1 MMYNFHNNYLKREA
15 KEVLLSQRVAIITGG
30 AVGIG
35 RAIALKFA
43 DEGCSVVISDISET
57 AGKKTLEEV
66 RNKGKEGLFVRCDVT
81 DNSQVQAMVNE
92 TMAKFGK
99 IDILVNNAGGV
110 AGVNKEAEGKS
121 KGKAKSGATEDISE
135 EAWDKIVDLNLKSQF
150 LCCKAVIPIMKAHR
164 YGKIINFSS
173 MGAIYPPD
181 SIAHYHAA
189 KGGVI
194 ALTTNLAFEL
204 ARFNIYVNA
213 ILPGPVRSE
222 FFREILRDVLD
233 PEKEAFYKML
243 ANKVP
248 LRRMGKP
255 EDIAGVALFL
265 ASELSDYVTGEA
277 INAGGG
283 LPLSPE

>member
-1 MMYNFHNNYLKREA
+1 MIGSCNQEENPM
-15 KEVLLSQRVAIITGG
+15 LLTDRVAIITGG

-35 RAIALKFA
+35 KATAVKFA
-43 DEGCSVVISDISET
+43 EEGCSVVISDISAAAGEKT
-57 AGKKTLEEV
+57 AAEIAGRGK
-66 RNKGKEGLFVRCDVT
+66 NCLFIRCDVT
-81 DNSQVQAMVNE
+81 SGEQVQDMVNR
-92 TMAKFGK
+92 TISKFGR
-99 IDILVNNAGGV
+99 IDILVNDAGGV
-110 AGVNKEAEGKS
+110 
-121 KGKAKSGATEDISE
+121 SGAKEGPGGERKAGGIENISE
-135 EAWDKIVDLNLKSQF
+135 WQWDKIVDLNLKSQF
-150 LCCKAVIPIMKAHR
+150 LCCKAVIPHMKACR

-204 ARFNIYVNA
+204 ARYNIYVNA

-222 FFREILRDVLD
+222 FFTEILDGVNKAD
-233 PEKEAFYKML
+233 SEAFFKML

-265 ASELSDYVTGEA
+265 ACGLSDYVTGEA

>member
-1 MMYNFHNNYLKREA
+1 M
-15 KEVLLSQRVAIITGG
+15 LLSQRVAIITGG

-43 DEGCSVVISDISET
+43 DEGCWVVVSDISET

-81 DNSQVQAMVNE
+81 DYSQVQAMVNE

-110 AGVNKEAEGKS
+110 AGVNKEAEGKP

-150 LCCKAVIPIMKAHR
+150 LCCKAVIPIMKARR